1 MYKLSLSL
9 GERKLQFIEL
19 IIIVA
24 MAIIPLFVT
33 FPYRVNIFLSWEG
46 AYRLYRG
53 QIPYED
59 FGLPMGF
66 IFWVVPAIFFE
77 IFGPTLFTLV
87 KAQVL
92 INIISGIAFSSILK
106 ALNVE
111 AGLKF
116 AAVFL
121 FCLSYSFFNFW
132 PWYNHTVFVY
142 QMLGMTFVLSAAFAI
157 SQKKQLMYAALG
169 GMFATLSFFTK
180 QDGGAL
186 AIMLCGAL
194 LLYDA
199 ILEKRVSILL
209 AFVLSTL
216 AISAFLIVPF
226 LGDDFTYWFNYGQSP
241 HTSRVSLSDI
251 IDEFFL
257 RSAWIKFYVVVIV
270 ILLLN
275 RLSNKRNIFELLQNK
290 RDMLFLLMT
299 LGILVEA
306 SIVQVTSYTPP
317 NNNIYFHSFAFV
329 FIVSQIPLVFNLNQP
344 KYLLPFIV
352 LILLWWSSTFY
363 KYAKPIISRVIPT
376 TQTISNVVNR
386 HTYVINTDTSYTN
399 IERSEWEFSDHPVFD
414 RIYMPLSTVQGM
426 ERIQQLGVLKNNES
440 SKVLNMTELTPLAR
454 VLNYQLETDVPLWHH
469 LNVSMFTREKDA
481 FCEKIENSYYDVIL
495 FEDIP
500 NLNNFFP
507 SEVRDCLEEYYQLQ
521 DTFVAPRYPTNATIE
536 VYVRSKADRTLSE

>member
-1 MYKLSLSL
+1 
-9 GERKLQFIEL
+9 
-19 IIIVA
+19 
-24 MAIIPLFVT
+24 MAIVPLFVT

-46 AYRLYRG
+46 AYRLYSG
-53 QIPYED
+53 QVPYED

-66 IFWVVPAIFFE
+66 MFWVVPAIFFK
-77 IFGPTLFTLV
+77 IFGPSLVTLV
-87 KAQVL
+87 KAQVFV
-92 INIISGIAFSSILK
+92 NIISGIAFSSILK
-106 ALNVE
+106 TLKVE
-111 AGLKF
+111 VGLKL

-142 QMLGMTFVLSAAFAI
+142 QMIGMAFVLSAAFAV
-157 SQKKQLMYAALG
+157 SQKRQLIYAVLG
-169 GMFATLSFFTK
+169 GVFATLSFFTK

-186 AIMLCGAL
+186 AIMLCGVL

-209 AFVLSTL
+209 TFALSALATSALLVL
-216 AISAFLIVPF
+216 PF
-226 LGDDFTYWFNYGQSP
+226 LDDGFTYWFNYGQSP

-257 RSAWIKFYVVVIV
+257 RSAWIKFYAVVII

-275 RLSNKRNIFELLQNK
+275 RLNNKRNIFELLQNK

-299 LGILVEA
+299 IGILVEA

-329 FIVSQIPLVFNLNQP
+329 FIVSQVPLVFNLSQP
-344 KYLLPFIV
+344 KYLAPFII

-363 KYAKPIISRVIPT
+363 KYTKPIISRVMPT
-376 TQTISNVVNR
+376 TETTSDVVNR

-399 IERSEWEFSDHPVFD
+399 IERAEWEFADHPVFN
-414 RIYMPLSTVQGM
+414 RIYMPPSTVKGI
-426 ERIQQLGVLKNNES
+426 ERIQQLEVLKNNES
-440 SKVLNMTELTPLAR
+440 PKVLNMTELTPLAR
-454 VLNYQLETDVPLWHH
+454 VLNYQLETNVPLWHH

-507 SEVRDCLEEYYQLQ
+507 YEVRNCFEGHYQLQ

-536 VYVRSKADRTLSE
+536 VYIRNEELSPHK